1 MADLDV
7 VEICAGA
14 GGQALGSFTH
24 WFMAALIAFSFPVI
38 ADYFGGGA
46 TFSFFAGMM
55 VLQLLFVWRLMPE
68 TKGTSLE
75 QTEKTVV
82 LH

>member
-1 MADLDV
+1 
-7 VEICAGA
+7 
-14 GGQALGSFTH
+14 
-24 WFMAALIAFSFPVI
+24 MAAIVAFSFPII
-38 ADYFGGGA
+38 ADYFGGGV

-55 VLQLLFVWRLMPE
+55 VLQLLFVWRMMPE